1 MQLLSENKF
10 EEIIS
15 WLPHGNSF
23 IVYDK
28 KKFTETILPTYFKG
42 TKYESFTRKL
52 NRWGFTRTAKG
63 IETGAYS
70 NKVSLLLH
78 VCQSFRFEL
87 THYYAILVF

>member
-1 MQLLSENKF
+1 MQLLSENNF

-15 WLPHGNSF
+15 WLPHGHSF
-23 IVYDK
+23 LVYDK
-28 KKFTETILPTYFKG
+28 KKFTETILPIYFKG

-63 IETGAYS
+63 IE

-78 VCQSFRFEL
+78 VCQSFFFEL
-87 THYYAILVF
+87 NHYYAIPAF